1 MAEVE
6 VTLPRMLAR
15 LVDGSR
21 VVTVDARTVFGAIE
35 AVVELH
41 PELRVHIF
49 DEAGEVREH
58 IACFHNGS
66 AISRDHAVA
75 PDDRVTV
82 LQAVSGG

>member
-15 LVDGSR
+15 LVEGSR
-21 VVTVDARTVFGAIE
+21 VVAVDARTVFGAIE
-35 AVVELH
+35 AVVVEH

-75 PDDRVTV
+75 PGDRVTV

>member
-1 MAEVE
+1 MADVE

-15 LVDGSR
+15 LVDGPR
-21 VVTVDARTVFGAIE
+21 VIAVDAPTVFGAIE
-35 AVVELH
+35 AVVEQH
-41 PELRVHIF
+41 PELGVHIF

-66 AISRDHAVA
+66 AISRDHVVA
-75 PDDRVTV
+75 PGDRVTV